1 MRIEQIELAL
11 RRRNPWEAL
20 DLGLVMLRRWRAP
33 VYRAWLATYVPF
45 ALLVLGALWQW
56 PGIASLIVWW
66 AKPLFDRVLLK
77 VYAEAS
83 FGAPPSVRRV
93 WKALPG
99 LLWRNGLIAGLTW
112 RRLSSTRSFDL
123 PIVQLEGQRG
133 KAARARRKVLAR
145 RTGYY
150 ASWLTFVCIHVVAFF
165 EIGMLLIAGWLI
177 PSTENSWDS
186 MFELFVSHGPSLLA
200 FVINI
205 AYVVAESIVEPYFV
219 AAGFALYLNRRS
231 DIEGWDIEVAFR
243 RMAERVPQSMSGAAS
258 GNTRNLARTAALAF
272 LLLGLG
278 TALFDSAPV
287 RAEETPAATAAVA
300 TETAAT
306 TKPSGTPRRPAGEA
320 SKVAKAV
327 LADPVFGQDVPTS
340 EWRLRNRDEQ
350 KKDEPLPSWA
360 ETLTRIVAW
369 FAEATRWLVYLGI
382 AIGVAAL
389 IVVLYRYRHLIQG
402 RLPQRVA
409 PPETLFGLDVRPAS
423 LPDDVAAAA
432 LRELDSGHAVGALSL
447 LYRGALVALM
457 HRRHVEFRSGDTE
470 DACLRRARAIVERSV
485 ADYFATLLDA
495 WKHVAYAGYP
505 LEPAA
510 GRQLCTD
517 WKRHFD
523 NDVRTQSSEPA
534 GAMS

>member
-56 PGIASLIVWW
+56 PGVASLIVWW

-83 FGAPPSVRRV
+83 FGTPPTVRQI

-99 LLWRNGLIAGLTW
+99 LLWRSGLIASLTW
-112 RRLSSTRSFDL
+112 RRLSSTRSFNL

-177 PSTENSWDS
+177 PSAENSWDS
-186 MFELFVSHGPSLLA
+186 MFDLFVTQGPSLLA
-200 FVINI
+200 FVVNI
-205 AYVVAESIVEPYFV
+205 SYIVAESIVEPYFV

-243 RMAERVPQSMSGAAS
+243 RMAERLPQGTSAA
-258 GNTRNLARTAALAF
+258 TRHLARTALIVC
-272 LLLGLG
+272 LLLGNG
-278 TALFDSAPV
+278 AALLDSAPV
-287 RAEETPAATAAVA
+287 RAEEASCVTT
-300 TETAAT
+300 AT
-306 TKPSGTPRRPAGEA
+306 TKPSPDLRRPAGEA
-320 SKVAKAV
+320 KKAAEAV
-327 LADPVFGQDVPTS
+327 LADPVFGQDVPTTK
-340 EWRLRNRDEQ
+340 WQLRDRGEK
-350 KKDEPLPSWA
+350 KKDAELPSWA

-382 AIGVAAL
+382 AIAVAAL
-389 IVVLYRYRHLIQG
+389 IVVLYRYRHLIRG
-402 RLPQRVA
+402 HLPQRVA

-423 LPDDVAAAA
+423 LPDDIATAA
-432 LRELDSGHAVGALSL
+432 LRELDAGHAVAALSL
-447 LYRGALVALM
+447 LYRGTLVVLM
-457 HRRHVEFRSGDTE
+457 HHRHVEFRTGDTE
-470 DACLRRARAIVERSV
+470 DACLRRARAVVDRNIS
-485 ADYFATLLDA
+485 DYFAALLDA
-495 WKHVAYAGYP
+495 WKRIAYAGYP
-505 LEPAA
+505 LAPAE
-510 GRQLCTD
+510 GQQLCAD
-517 WKRHFD
+517 WRHHFD
-523 NDVRTQSSEPA
+523 DDMRGQAAAATGVAS
-534 GAMS
+534 

>member
-56 PGIASLIVWW
+56 PGVASLIVWW

-83 FGAPPSVRRV
+83 FGAPPSVRQV

-99 LLWRNGLIAGLTW
+99 LLWRSGLIAGLTW
-112 RRLSSTRSFDL
+112 RRLSSTRSFNL

-177 PSTENSWDS
+177 PSTENSWES

-200 FVINI
+200 FIVNI
-205 AYVVAESIVEPYFV
+205 AYVIAESIVEPYFV

-243 RMAERVPQSMSGAAS
+243 RMAERLPPGAPGAAS
-258 GNTRNLARTAALAF
+258 GSTRNLARTAVLAF
-272 LLLGLG
+272 LLLGAG
-278 TALFDSAPV
+278 TALLDSAPV
-287 RAEETPAATAAVA
+287 RAEETSPTTTA
-300 TETAAT
+300 TETTAV
-306 TKPSGTPRRPAGEA
+306 TKASSAPRRPSGEA
-320 SKVAKAV
+320 GKVAKAV
-327 LADPVFGQDVPTS
+327 LADPVFGQNVPTT

-369 FAEATRWLVYLGI
+369 FAEAARWLIYVGV

-402 RLPQRVA
+402 RLPQRAA

-432 LRELDSGHAVGALSL
+432 LRELEAGHAVAALSL

-457 HRRHVEFRSGDTE
+457 HRRHVEFRTGDTE
-470 DACLRRARAIVERSV
+470 DACLRRARAVVERSV
-485 ADYFATLLDA
+485 GDYFAALLDA
-495 WKHVAYAGYP
+495 WKRVAYAGKP
-505 LEPAA
+505 LAA
-510 GRQLCTD
+510 AEGQRLCAD
-517 WKRHFD
+517 WRRHFD
-523 NDVRTQSSEPA
+523 APTARPA
-534 GAMS
+534 TNASGVAP